1 MPDTLFAYID
11 STSNA
16 VLSKG
21 FSPNDFVDGIVH
33 QPKHLL
39 LLDPVAEAGEYEPHT
54 GLKIV
59 NGPEQVQQFF
69 TTKTFTHSKGTK
81 WIDFKRTDSI
91 RNFRITLF
99 WSHADTSAFSLFL

>member
-59 NGPEQVQQFF
+59 NGPEQVQQFLLLR
-69 TTKTFTHSKGTK
+69 HSLIRKEPSG
-81 WIDFKRTDSI
+81 SI
-91 RNFRITLF
+91 LMI
-99 WSHADTSAFSLFL
+99 